1 MLFTNLSPAKTNAIY
16 SQCHKSFEFFV
27 KVFWPI
33 IVPNPLVQLPYLT
46 GVCNHLQ
53 RWGTDYNQLCFEK
66 CPRIGVSLISN
77 IFFPAWYW
85 ATQNPSAMFLHGSF
99 NYDLSTEF
107 SIKCR
112 KLIES
117 DSYQHLFKHKFQ
129 LSADLN
135 KIDHFANDRGGERRA
150 TSTYSQTIGS
160 GCWFQILDDAC
171 DPKQIGNANYR
182 QSVVDFYDEQFRTRI
197 NPGVPVW
204 GRCIIGAR
212 LHAEDFI
219 GQIINREGS
228 DWHVVSLPLEANS
241 KVHSCPIWTDKRKEG
256 DSLHNFFDAK
266 QLANLKKNSFVFST
280 QYNTTPIVK
289 AGSKFSKVN
298 YYSRNGDVFHCGD
311 KTYHLKDMTIWMSSD
326 CAVSEKSGADRSVIF
341 KWGQTLDNGL
351 ILLDAFIGKLES
363 PRLKKMFQQ
372 LYDTWKPQLAIVET
386 DGIGL
391 PLVQELQQTMSIKR
405 FRSRDHGDKEIRSY
419 RFQSRMEDER
429 IWFPRSGQYASE
441 IANEILAFPNGK
453 DDVVDCCSQAC
464 IVLERYAHPQPIEE
478 QPITPEQAQADH
490 EDFLAK
496 CMSYDRDDTA
506 LAIFPKS
513 GKWDRAIEWSKKPT
527 RVN

>member
-1 MLFTNLSPAKTNAIY
+1 MLFANLSPAKTNAFY

-27 KVFWPI
+27 QTFWP
-33 IVPNPLVQLPYLT
+33 VVVANPLIQLPYLT
-46 GVCNHLQ
+46 GVCSHLQ
-53 RWGTDYNQLCFEK
+53 RWGQDFNQLCFEK
-66 CPRIGVSLISN
+66 CPRIGVSLITN

-85 ATQNPSAMFLHGSF
+85 ACVNPSAMFLHGSF

-117 DSYQHLFKHKFQ
+117 DSYQHLFKHKFK
-129 LSADLN
+129 LSSDLN
-135 KIDHFANDRGGERRA
+135 KIDHFANDKGGERRA

-171 DPKQIGNANYR
+171 DPKQISSPSYR

-204 GRCIIGAR
+204 GRCIVGAR

-219 GQIINREGS
+219 GQIISREGC
-228 DWHVVSLPLEANS
+228 DWHVVSLPLEANE
-241 KVHSCPIWTDKRKEG
+241 KIHCCPIWTDNRHEG
-256 DSLHNFFDAK
+256 ELLHHFFDAK
-266 QLANLKKNSFVFST
+266 QLASLKKNSFVYST
-280 QYNTTPIVK
+280 QYNCSPIVK
-289 AGSKFSKVN
+289 AGSKFTKVN
-298 YYSRNGDVFHCGD
+298 YYSRIGDSFICGE
-311 KTYHLKDMTIWMSSD
+311 KTYFIKDLTIWMSSD
-326 CAVSEKSGADRSVIF
+326 CAVSERSGADRSVIL
-341 KWGQTLDNGL
+341 KWGQTLDNTL

-363 PRLKKMFQQ
+363 PRLKRMFQS
-372 LYDTWKPQLAIVET
+372 LYDTWKPQLAIIEV

-391 PLVQELQQTMSIKR
+391 PLVQELQQTMSLKR
-405 FRSRDHGDKEIRSY
+405 FRAKEHGDKEIRSY
-419 RFQSRMEDER
+419 RFQSRMEDCR
-429 IWFPRSGQYASE
+429 IWFPKTGQYASE

-453 DDVVDCCSQAC
+453 DDVVDACSQCC

-478 QPITPEQAQADH
+478 EPITAEQAAADH

-496 CMSYDRDDTA
+496 AMSFDREELSIA
-506 LAIFPKS
+506 AIPKNER
-513 GKWDRAIEWSKKPT
+513 WEHAMAWSKK
-527 RVN
+527 